1 METKELITRYE
12 LLNGK
17 KWLPNSFYNEALD
30 KLGYTK
36 ALVEKRV
43 KIYDNAADCLAG
55 ATNRN
60 WPESIYIVVAG
71 SRGEGMAVS
80 LKSDLDTMFV
90 QPAVKC
96 FKIYPTTDSKAVE
109 NCVAAFKLDLY
120 DVPEGYTKLRLK
132 HIEWSWEYRKLASRI
147 MKSLKDN
154 NYLKNGQR
162 LIEAVEYGGENVK
175 RESWISKNYRFD
187 EVTGPAQ
194 PLQFPLPFSNNCFL
208 SFDHVQA
215 FPCAYVSVLDDWFKR
230 QRQNAWPSS
239 DVLKAVKE
247 TDIFVV
253 SVGQSG
259 SKEEKLQW
267 RISLTLAERSLV
279 RSFNDTQIKVYAAMK
294 MLVKHE
300 LKPICAN
307 ITSYIVKNVIFWV
320 FEKRSGTFQRD
331 EFVEILLQSLI
342 YLKDCVTV
350 GCLPNYT
357 IPSRNLLR
365 GKLSQEEACAL
376 KEHLNILITED
387 STVLL
392 RCPLVYKM
400 AELSGDALK
409 DRLLFRELTD
419 MLYLGVFSVPPH
431 KFDEI
436 QHSFHVTQNA
446 EEYLQVYFKRLL
458 PVIRET
464 NPYGA
469 FTLLKTM
476 ADEEVRSQLMKGFLL
491 DYDKMWM
498 D

>member
-1 METKELITRYE
+1 METEELITRYE

-17 KWLPNSFYNEALD
+17 KWLPNSFYNEVLD

-36 ALVEKRV
+36 VLVEKRV
-43 KIYDNAADCLAG
+43 KIYDNAADCLARV
-55 ATNRN
+55 TNRN
-60 WPESIYIVVAG
+60 WPESINIVVAG

-80 LKSDLDTMFV
+80 WKSDLDTMFV

-96 FKIYPTTDSKAVE
+96 FEIYSTTDFKAVE
-109 NCVAAFKLDLY
+109 NCVVAFELDLD
-120 DVPEGYTKLRLK
+120 DVPEGYTKLLLK
-132 HIEWSWEYRKLASRI
+132 HIEWSCEYRKLTSRI

-162 LIEAVEYGGENVK
+162 LIAAVENGDKNVK
-175 RESWISKNYRFD
+175 KEGWISRNNVFG

-194 PLQFPLPFSNNCFL
+194 PHQFPLPFSNNCL

-215 FPCAYVSVLDDWFKR
+215 FPCAYPSVLDDWFKR
-230 QRQNAWPSS
+230 QRQNVWPSS
-239 DVLKAVKE
+239 NVLKAIKE
-247 TDIFVV
+247 TDVFVV
-253 SVGQSG
+253 SVGLSG

-320 FEKRSGTFQRD
+320 FENRSGSFQRN

-350 GCLPNYT
+350 GCLLNYT

-365 GKLSQEEACAL
+365 GKLSQEQACAL

-419 MLYLGVFSVPPH
+419 MLYLAVISVPPH
-431 KFDEI
+431 KFDELE
-436 QHSFHVTQNA
+436 HSFHLTQKV
-446 EEYLQVYFKRLL
+446 EEIIQVYFKRLL

-476 ADEEVRSQLMKGFLL
+476 ADEEVLSQLMKGFLL
-491 DYDKMWM
+491 SYDKMWM